1 MNHQSSKLK
10 KLVVLSLLSAVS
22 LVLFFIS
29 FPLPLLPPYLKVDF
43 SDVPALIAGLV
54 FSPLAGMLVV
64 FLKNALY
71 FVASGAT
78 DPIGVVANFI
88 AGSLYILPVAYLYHR
103 YKGVKSIVSGLVIGT
118 VGMAIVMSLLN
129 YLVILPA
136 YSWLIG
142 MEMNEAIKWTSV
154 VAGILPFNAIKGLIV
169 GMLFVPLFVKLKHW
183 IDDKSIQVN

>member
-43 SDVPALIAGLV
+43 SDVPPRIAGLV
-54 FSPLAGMLVV
+54 FSRLVGMFVV
-64 FLKNALY
+64 FLKNARYL
-71 FVASGAT
+71 VAAGAT
-78 DPIGVVANFI
+78 EPIGVVANFV

-103 YKGVKSIVSGLVIGT
+103 CKGVKSIVSGLVIGT

-183 IDDKSIQVN
+183 IDDKNIQVN